1 MLFIVE
7 ITINAIYIRYFQF
20 IGITP
25 CHIMDMSLQLV
36 NKEKIKKMFL
46 LGLSIASFPD
56 KVNVIVTNF

>member
-25 CHIMDMSLQLV
+25 CHIVDMSLQLV
-36 NKEKIKKMFL
+36 NKEKKKMFL
-46 LGLSIASFPD
+46 LGLSIASFSD
-56 KVNVIVTNF
+56 KVNANVTNF